1 MREDL
6 SFLYESVLISEMTEE
21 VVDYV
26 QEHKEDLP
34 FDSIFGDKMRI
45 VIPIQASTIVDDI
58 VKDLKNIKDFHS
70 IESTKGEI
78 IRKIKLDPKYGRG
91 GEKLQTMNIGK
102 AIQSLKI
109 DPAKK
114 KEYMS
119 WFAKYKDSLPQEMD
133 KTSNYSIVLSRSPI
147 DVVRMSNHRNIT
159 SCHAEGHDYFQCAIQ
174 EAITGGAIAYLV
186 NTDTLES
193 YLDTDDFQ
201 NDDLFVDADRGVRGL
216 EPPLARLRVRKYV
229 VDDTEYAI
237 PEKAIFGDTSI
248 PGFYKSLRDV
258 IEQHQNLQSVDF
270 TDKDLEISG
279 GSYQDNDS
287 DALFSMYFMDNEDA
301 NRSYHK
307 INSSEY
313 MDAGRED
320 DHMEFLNPSWEDEM
334 INIKDIYEQKLTYS
348 NIDATYER
356 DEEGYANLSAEISFN
371 MSEYDLP
378 DTIEQLD
385 DVVDYYIYNNRHDDG
400 IMKWS
405 SFLMIVDSDLLRPGA
420 ALRLSFSEEY
430 ELTFRYW
437 VSAFHADDVD
447 IFFGTILNLD
457 NDHDNLIDDVYQS
470 MIQSLPEQD
479 EDSDIIEFEKFEFER
494 GYSKDVAEARFG
506 FHLPQT
512 DTRHIISTGGFNG
525 DFSRIKF
532 SVGAVHNYMV
542 RFVKDIYKPQQNSG
556 VQMEF
561 KKFFES
567 YTNAFNVNDH
577 VDWFVFE
584 DFRLNSNGFSTA
596 LKMRSTDKDPIFQE
610 IIQSLE
616 DNYPFLHKFIY
627 FIYMN
632 EFWDQDNKNEYP
644 EEWKQLYPEY
654 IKLYRMFNKYL
665 S

>member
-1 MREDL
+1 MREEL
-6 SFLYESVLISEMTEE
+6 SFLYESVLISEMTDQ

-26 QEHKEDLP
+26 QENKEDLP

-45 VIPIQASTIVDDI
+45 VIPIQASSIVDDI
-58 VKDLKNIKDFHS
+58 VKDLKNIKDFS
-70 IESTKGEI
+70 LIDPTKGEI
-78 IRKIKLDPKYGRG
+78 VRKIKLDPKYGRG
-91 GEKLQTMNIGK
+91 SEKLQTMNIGK

-109 DPAKK
+109 DPEKK
-114 KEYMS
+114 KKYMS
-119 WFAKYKDSLPQEMD
+119 WFAKYKDSLPQEMQ
-133 KTSNYSIVLSRSPI
+133 KTSEHSIILSRSPI
-147 DVVRMSNHRNIT
+147 DVVRMSDHRNIL
-159 SCHAEGHDYFQCAIQ
+159 SCHSEGSDYFECAVQ
-174 EAITGGAIAYLV
+174 EALTGGAIAYLV
-186 NTDTLES
+186 NTDTLEA
-193 YLDTDDFQ
+193 YLDSDDFQ
-201 NDDLFVDADRGVRGL
+201 NDDLFVDRDRNIRGL
-216 EPPLARLRVRKYV
+216 EPPLARLRVRMYV

-237 PEKAIFGDTSI
+237 PEKAIYGDTSI

-279 GSYQDNDS
+279 GSYHDNDS
-287 DALFSMYFMDNEDA
+287 NDLFSMYFMDNEDA
-301 NRSYHK
+301 NQSYRK
-307 INSSEY
+307 IRSSEY
-313 MDAGRED
+313 VDAGRETEHVD
-320 DHMEFLNPSWEDEM
+320 VLNPSWEDEM
-334 INIKDIYEQKLTYS
+334 INIKDIYEERLTYS
-348 NIDATYER
+348 NIDATYEYE
-356 DEEGYANLSAEISFN
+356 DEGYAMLNAEISFD

-378 DTIEQLD
+378 DTIEQFD
-385 DVVDYYIYNNRHDDG
+385 HVDDYYITTKQHDEG

-405 SFLMIVDSDLLRPGA
+405 SFLKIVDSDLIGSGELI
-420 ALRLSFSEEY
+420 LSFSEDY
-430 ELTFRYW
+430 ELTIAYGHT
-437 VSAFHADDVD
+437 AFSADDVD
-447 IFFGTILNLD
+447 TFFDTILDLD

-506 FHLPQT
+506 FHLLQT
-512 DTRHIISTGGFNG
+512 DTRHIISTGGFNE

-556 VQMEF
+556 LQMEF

-584 DFRLNSNGFSTA
+584 DFRLNSNEFSTA

-665 S
+665 T